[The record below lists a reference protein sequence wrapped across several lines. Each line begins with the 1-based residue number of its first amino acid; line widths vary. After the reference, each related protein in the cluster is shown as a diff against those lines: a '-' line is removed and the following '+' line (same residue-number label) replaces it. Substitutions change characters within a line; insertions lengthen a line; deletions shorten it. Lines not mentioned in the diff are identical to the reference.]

1 MIEEQATVV
10 DVEAEQFTVQTQRKS
25 SCNSC
30 AASKGCGTAVLSK
43 TMGKK
48 HAIVS
53 INKRAADEPSL
64 SPGDQVIIGINENM
78 LMSGSS
84 LAYLLPLAMMM
95 GVGLLAQWFGV
106 SFGFNGELHIIL
118 AAIAGLLV
126 GLVLSRFYLLKGSRR
141 ADFAPVLVRKLQQV
155 TPVRDNILLP

>member
-30 AASKGCGTAVLSK
+30 AANKGCGTAVLSK

-53 INKRAADEPSL
+53 INKRAVDEPSL

-78 LMSGSS
+78 LLSGSM
-84 LAYLLPLAMMM
+84 LAYIFPLVMMM
-95 GVGLLAQWFGV
+95 GLGLFAQWLGTSLDFK
-106 SFGFNGELHIIL
+106 GELHIIL
-118 AAIAGLLV
+118 ATIAGLV
-126 GLVLSRFYLLKGSRR
+126 GGLALSRFYLRKGSRR